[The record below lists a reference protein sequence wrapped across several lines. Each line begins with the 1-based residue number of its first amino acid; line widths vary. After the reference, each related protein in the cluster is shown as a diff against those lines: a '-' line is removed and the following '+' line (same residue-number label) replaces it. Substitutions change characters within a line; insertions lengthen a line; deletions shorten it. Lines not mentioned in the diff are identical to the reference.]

1 MATKIQPEGNE
12 TKKEYYEFYAIC
24 FAIYSQVVNK
34 NTRRTIL
41 FEFYAIIYVYS
52 STKSKSVNTVESN

>member
-1 MATKIQPEGNE
+1 MATKSQPEGNE

-34 NTRRTIL
+34 STRRTIL
-41 FEFYAIIYVYS
+41 FEFYSIIYVY
-52 STKSKSVNTVESN
+52 